1 MYAAHGYAAHK
12 RYKYRHHMP
21 GNGHRAAHGYAAHKR
36 YKKPASHAGE
46 WTKEKN
52 APKDVF

>member
-1 MYAAHGYAAHK
+1 MY
-12 RYKYRHHMP
+12 
-21 GNGHRAAHGYAAHKR
+21 AAHGYAAHKR